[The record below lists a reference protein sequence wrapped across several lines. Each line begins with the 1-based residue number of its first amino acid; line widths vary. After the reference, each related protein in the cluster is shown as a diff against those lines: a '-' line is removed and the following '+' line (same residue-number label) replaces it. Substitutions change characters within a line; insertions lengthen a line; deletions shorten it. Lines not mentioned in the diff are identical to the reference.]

1 MFKNNKFSVMLVACD
16 NFRSGAVE
24 QLKTHGRC
32 LDIPVYDKGYDGNAA
47 TIAKEAIQEAK
58 RKKIDVVLIDTAGR
72 MQDNQPLMQ
81 ALAQLVNV
89 TSPDFIIFIGEA
101 LTGNDGTDQL
111 TKFNDSLRNLSA
123 THGNSG

>member
-1 MFKNNKFSVMLVACD
+1 MVTFIGVNGVGKSTNLAKVAYMFKNNKFSVMLVACD

-81 ALAQLVNV
+81 ALA
-89 TSPDFIIFIGEA
+89 
-101 LTGNDGTDQL
+101 
-111 TKFNDSLRNLSA
+111 
-123 THGNSG
+123 